1 MIPQT
6 ITSHSMTPRTIRK
19 ELKNTCRIPISTS
32 GAENRPPDAHH
43 RRAFLDRDLE
53 ILAHP
58 HRQMPESGLIAE
70 LAKPPEMLPRISD
83 RRDGHQP
90 DQIDPINC
98 TNLLHDIMYCFCA
111 DPPLLRL
118 LPRLYPQPPLPPP
131 VGGPPAFFPLFHRLH
146 RLPPIP
152 K

>member
-1 MIPQT
+1 MITQT
-6 ITSHSMTPRTIRK
+6 ITSHSMTLRTIRK
-19 ELKNTCRIPISTS
+19 ALKNTCRIPISTS

-83 RRDGHQP
+83 RRDGPHPPQLGAL
-90 DQIDPINC
+90 
-98 TNLLHDIMYCFCA
+98 NLTHL
-111 DPPLLRL
+111 
-118 LPRLYPQPPLPPP
+118 
-131 VGGPPAFFPLFHRLH
+131 
-146 RLPPIP
+146 
-152 K
+152 